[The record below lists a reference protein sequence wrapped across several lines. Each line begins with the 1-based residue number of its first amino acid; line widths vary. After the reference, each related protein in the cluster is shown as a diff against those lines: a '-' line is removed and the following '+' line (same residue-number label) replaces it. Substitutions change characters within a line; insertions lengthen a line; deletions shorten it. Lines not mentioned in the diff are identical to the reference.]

1 MSVRD
6 SSPSAVPPA
15 GLTGKRLQQL
25 VSGPE
30 ESIDLAEAALL
41 IATHAYPDLDIAQQ
55 LARIEELARTL
66 DSRIQRQSGPSQR
79 IAALNEYLFAEL
91 GFAAN
96 EKDYYDPRNSCLNE
110 VLERRVGIPITLSLL
125 YMEVGGRIGLP
136 LHGVSFPGHFLVKC
150 ALPEGTVVLDPY
162 AGGISLGVADLQKR
176 LRKVHGDELAPPV
189 IAGMLETAGKKEIIL
204 RLLRNLKAI
213 YLRSQQFDRALT
225 ILDWIIA
232 AAPDQPLE
240 RRDRGMIYQELEC
253 SRAALVDFGRYL
265 ELSPGCDDRDEIR
278 GRMVELQ
285 KDAARLN

>member
-1 MSVRD
+1 MSARYPSPTEVR
-6 SSPSAVPPA
+6 PA
-15 GLTGKRLQQL
+15 DLKSERLQQV

-30 ESIDLAEAALL
+30 EAIDLAEAALL
-41 IATHAYPDLDIAQQ
+41 VATHAYPDLDVAHH
-55 LARIEELARTL
+55 LARIEELANTL
-66 DSRIQRQSGPSQR
+66 ESRIQPESGPSQR
-79 IAALNEYLFAEL
+79 ILALNEYLFAEL

-96 EKDYYDPRNSCLNE
+96 EEDYFDPRNSCLNE

-136 LHGVSFPGHFLVKC
+136 LQGVSFPGHFLVKC

-176 LRKVHGDELAPPV
+176 LRDMRGDEVSSAIV
-189 IAGMLETAGKKEIIL
+189 AGMLDPAGKKDIIL

-213 YLRSQQFDRALT
+213 YLRSQQFDRALP

-232 AAPDQPLE
+232 TVADQPLE
-240 RRDRGMIYQELEC
+240 LRDRGMIYQELEC
-253 SRAALVDFGRYL
+253 SRAALADFERYL

-278 GRMVELQ
+278 SRVVELQ
-285 KDAARLN
+285 RQSARLN